1 MEAQTYGIEGILG
14 KKLGMTQIFKETG
27 KSIPVTVIE
36 AGPCYIIQIKNKSK
50 DGYSALRL
58 GFDPQKEKKTKKPEL
73 GVYKKINVSPQK
85 FMKEIR
91 ISDDKN
97 EKYKLGDKVCA
108 DIFNPG
114 DFVDISGTSIGCGFQ
129 GGMKRWG
136 WKGGPKGHGSMFH
149 RRVGSIGSGSADP
162 SRVFKGQHMPGHM
175 GAAKITIQNL
185 EVVEVD
191 TANNIIVIKGAVPGH
206 KNNYLVI
213 KKAKKRKSGS
223 AQILKQSQAAV
234 KEEPHDQKSETK
246 KPKTAS

>member
-1 MEAQTYGIEGILG
+1 MMEGILG

-36 AGPCYIIQIKNKSK
+36 AGPCYIVQIKNKSS

-73 GVYKKINVSPQK
+73 GIYKKTNVSPQK
-85 FMKEIR
+85 IMREIR

-97 EKYKLGDKVCA
+97 EKYKLGDKICA
-108 DIFNPG
+108 DIFTPG
-114 DFVDISGTSIGCGFQ
+114 DFVDISGISIGRGFQ

-136 WKGGPKGHGSMFH
+136 WKGGPKSHGSMFH

-175 GAAKITIQNL
+175 GAVKRTVQNL

-191 TANNIIVIKGAVPGH
+191 TVNNLIVIKGAVPGH
-206 KNNYLVI
+206 KNNYLVL
-213 KKAKKRKSGS
+213 KKAKKKKSL
-223 AQILKQSQAAV
+223 ADKADEQSQGAA
-234 KEEPHDQKSETK
+234 KEESQGQKTEIKKTK
-246 KPKTAS
+246 NGKSKK